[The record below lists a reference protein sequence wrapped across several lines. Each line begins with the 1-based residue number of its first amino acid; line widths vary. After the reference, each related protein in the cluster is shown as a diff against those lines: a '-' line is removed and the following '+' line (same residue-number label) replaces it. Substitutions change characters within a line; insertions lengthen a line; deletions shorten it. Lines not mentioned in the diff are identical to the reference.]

1 MWFLSGRQKPKKT
14 GADRLRPLPLGEAWR
29 MFETVELH
37 RPGLLAKLREFV
49 AQLKREAPGCA
60 ELLRQAGAQG
70 TVADVELL
78 FTALELLPAPSAGPA
93 VRPAEPGFS
102 WQNVEAQLGI
112 IGHVANSIR
121 VAEAKRQ
128 HEARERARASLE
140 RKVATLTQEVLRH
153 GPDTGPARRA
163 RTELAAAQQEL
174 KAALDEERAA
184 LAAVDQE
191 LAELLDSLTELH
203 RLHETA
209 LTTLA
214 GIKSEHGFRHIVATL
229 ASDSPGRR
237 ALALKVLKRAG
248 WSPTRTEDRLWFYV
262 VAAKAEASDPERR
275 AALNQLAELIRS
287 TTDVKTLTE
296 KIDPV
301 LTAEGLA
308 EQHGHLLAHLCA
320 LHEAAAL
327 HYVVAAMGAGQE
339 SSESKV
345 LVANALGQLMAND
358 QWPVTNDRW
367 LTQAIEL
374 LIHALDDLAM
384 EVRAA
389 AAAALAK
396 IPDATDKQLRERAQ
410 ERLLFA
416 LRDGDVLVRT
426 AAAQALTDKRYP
438 QAAERL
444 ATMLRDEPLPSA
456 REFAA
461 RALASNFAPTPV
473 TTQALVQTLD
483 DEDAAVRKA
492 AAEALACQGW
502 VPPDQEARVR
512 FLSARQNWKELRQL
526 GRPAAPNLIVRLH
539 DRNPEVRLEATRL
552 LGAIGAQEAVKE
564 LSIALSDAHQEIRAA
579 AARSLAALADPA
591 AIPAL
596 QSALAKEGF
605 NDVKAEMT
613 KALRRLER
621 LLE

>member
-1 MWFLSGRQKPKKT
+1 
-14 GADRLRPLPLGEAWR
+14 
-29 MFETVELH
+29 
-37 RPGLLAKLREFV
+37 
-49 AQLKREAPGCA
+49 
-60 ELLRQAGAQG
+60 
-70 TVADVELL
+70 
-78 FTALELLPAPSAGPA
+78 
-93 VRPAEPGFS
+93 
-102 WQNVEAQLGI
+102 
-112 IGHVANSIR
+112 
-121 VAEAKRQ
+121 
-128 HEARERARASLE
+128 
-140 RKVATLTQEVLRH
+140 
-153 GPDTGPARRA
+153 
-163 RTELAAAQQEL
+163 
-174 KAALDEERAA
+174 
-184 LAAVDQE
+184 
-191 LAELLDSLTELH
+191 
-203 RLHETA
+203 
-209 LTTLA
+209 
-214 GIKSEHGFRHIVATL
+214 
-229 ASDSPGRR
+229 
-237 ALALKVLKRAG
+237 
-248 WSPTRTEDRLWFYV
+248 
-262 VAAKAEASDPERR
+262 
-275 AALNQLAELIRS
+275 
-287 TTDVKTLTE
+287 
-296 KIDPV
+296 
-301 LTAEGLA
+301 
-308 EQHGHLLAHLCA
+308 
-320 LHEAAAL
+320 
-327 HYVVAAMGAGQE
+327 
-339 SSESKV
+339 
-345 LVANALGQLMAND
+345 VANALGQLMAND